1 MSTKL
6 FSNMQY
12 AYNIKYT
19 YNISNIHILYLYI
32 LLELNCVFNSFKYKC
47 ILLIIGI
54 IILIGLQNS
63 KYFYDGTF
71 L

>member
-1 MSTKL
+1 LSTKL

-12 AYNIKYT
+12 AYNIKCT
-19 YNISNIHILYLYI
+19 YNISNIPILYLCI